1 MNKLNK
7 KQKEAVKIIDLQR
20 KYPLEEAIIKL
31 QECPKAKFDESVDIS
46 LKLGIDPKKSDQQIR
61 STVTLPH
68 GTGKK
73 TVIAVFAK
81 GQQLEEAEKAGAD
94 FVGSDDL
101 IQKVKDGWTE
111 FDAVVATPDMMKEV
125 GKLGKVLGPRG
136 LMPTP
141 KAGTVTTDV
150 MRAITELKSGKIEF
164 RTDKTAGVNN
174 AIGKISFS
182 KEAISENIKT
192 FLQAIIR
199 AKPANAKGEYIQR
212 LVLSSTMGPG
222 IKIDIQS
229 AI

>member
-1 MNKLNK
+1 MSKLNK

-20 KYPLEEAIIKL
+20 KYSLEEAIIKL

-61 STVTLPH
+61 STVSLPH

-101 IQKVKDGWTE
+101 VQKVKDGWTE

-150 MRAITELKSGKIEF
+150 TRAITELKSGKIEF

-182 KEAISENIKT
+182 KEAISENIKA
-192 FLQAIIR
+192 FLQAIMR

>member
-1 MNKLNK
+1 MSKLSK
-7 KQKEAVKIIDLQR
+7 RQKESIKTVDLQR
-20 KYPLEEAIIKL
+20 KYPLEEAIVKL
-31 QECPKAKFDESVDIS
+31 QECPKANFDESVDIS
-46 LKLGIDPKKSDQQIR
+46 IKLGIDPKKSDQQIR

-73 TVIAVFAK
+73 TRIAVFAK
-81 GQQLEEAEKAGAD
+81 GQQSEEAEKAGAD

-150 MRAITELKSGKIEF
+150 TRAITELKSGKIEF

-174 AIGKISFS
+174 AIGKLSFS
-182 KEAISENIKT
+182 KEALFENIKT

-199 AKPANAKGEYIQR
+199 AKPANAKGEYVQR

>member
-1 MNKLNK
+1 MSKLNK
-7 KQKEAVKIIDLQR
+7 KQKEAIKIIDLQR
-20 KYPLEEAIIKL
+20 KYPLEEAILKL

-46 LKLGIDPKKSDQQIR
+46 IKLGIDPKKSDQQIR

-73 TVIAVFAK
+73 IVIAVFAK

-150 MRAITELKSGKIEF
+150 TRAITELKSGKIEF
-164 RTDKTAGVNN
+164 RTDKTAGINN

-182 KEAISENIKT
+182 KEALFENTKT
-192 FLQAIIR
+192 FLQAIMR
-199 AKPANAKGEYIQR
+199 AKPANAKGEYVQR

>member
-1 MNKLNK
+1 MSKLNK

-20 KYPLEEAIIKL
+20 KYSLEEAIIKL

-61 STVTLPH
+61 STVSLPH

-101 IQKVKDGWTE
+101 VQKVKNGWTE

-150 MRAITELKSGKIEF
+150 TRAITELKSGKIEF

-182 KEAISENIKT
+182 KEAISENIKA
-192 FLQAIIR
+192 FLQAIMR

>member
-1 MNKLNK
+1 MSKLNK

-150 MRAITELKSGKIEF
+150 TRAITELKSGKIEF

-182 KEAISENIKT
+182 KKAISENIKT

>member
-1 MNKLNK
+1 MSKLNK
-7 KQKEAVKIIDLQR
+7 KQKQALKIIDLQR

-31 QECPKAKFDESVDIS
+31 QECPRAKFDESVDIS

-61 STVTLPH
+61 STVSLPH
-68 GTGKK
+68 GTGKR
-73 TVIAVFAK
+73 TRIAVFAR

-101 IQKVKDGWTE
+101 VEKVKNGWTE

-150 MRAITELKSGKIEF
+150 TRAITELKSGKIEF

-182 KEAISENIKT
+182 KEAICENVRV
-192 FLQAIIR
+192 FLQAIMR
-199 AKPANAKGEYIQR
+199 AKPANAKGEYIQG

-222 IKIDIQS
+222 IKVDIQS

>member
-1 MNKLNK
+1 MRKLNK
-7 KQKEAVKIIDLQR
+7 KQKQALKIIDLQR

-31 QECPKAKFDESVDIS
+31 QECPRAKFDESVDIS

-61 STVTLPH
+61 STVSLPH

-73 TVIAVFAK
+73 TRIAVFAR

-101 IQKVKDGWTE
+101 VEKVKNGWTE

-150 MRAITELKSGKIEF
+150 TRAITELKSGKIEF

-182 KEAISENIKT
+182 KEAISENVRV
-192 FLQAIIR
+192 FLQAIMR
-199 AKPANAKGEYIQR
+199 AKPVNAKGEYIQG

-222 IKIDIQS
+222 IKVDIQS

>member
-1 MNKLNK
+1 MSKLNK
-7 KQKEAVKIIDLQR
+7 KQKEVVKIIDLQR
-20 KYPLEEAIIKL
+20 KYSLEEAIIKL
-31 QECPKAKFDESVDIS
+31 QECPRANFDESVDIS

-61 STVTLPH
+61 STVSLPH

-94 FVGSDDL
+94 FVGSDEL
-101 IQKVKDGWTE
+101 VQKVKDGWTQ

-150 MRAITELKSGKIEF
+150 TRAITELKSGKIEF

-174 AIGKISFS
+174 AIGKLSFS
-182 KEAISENIKT
+182 KEAISENIKA
-192 FLQAIIR
+192 FLQAIMR

>member
-1 MNKLNK
+1 MSKLNK

-46 LKLGIDPKKSDQQIR
+46 IKLGIDPKKSDQQIR

-150 MRAITELKSGKIEF
+150 TRAITELKSGKIEF
-164 RTDKTAGVNN
+164 RTDKTAGINN

-182 KEAISENIKT
+182 KEALFENTKT
-192 FLQAIIR
+192 FLQAIMR
-199 AKPANAKGEYIQR
+199 AKPANAKGEYVQR

>member
-1 MNKLNK
+1 MSKLNK

-174 AIGKISFS
+174 AVGKISFS

>member
-1 MNKLNK
+1 MSKLNK
-7 KQKEAVKIIDLQR
+7 KQKKAVKIIDLQR
-20 KYPLEEAIIKL
+20 KYSLEEAIIKL

-61 STVTLPH
+61 STVSLPH

-101 IQKVKDGWTE
+101 VQKVKDGWTE

-150 MRAITELKSGKIEF
+150 TRAITELKSGKIEF

-182 KEAISENIKT
+182 KEAISENIKA

>member
-1 MNKLNK
+1 MSKLNK
-7 KQKEAVKIIDLQR
+7 KQKEAVKIIDVQR
-20 KYPLEEAIIKL
+20 KYSLEEAIIKL
-31 QECPKAKFDESVDIS
+31 QECPRAKFDESVDIS

-61 STVTLPH
+61 STVNLPH

-101 IQKVKDGWTE
+101 VQKVKDGWTE

-150 MRAITELKSGKIEF
+150 TRAITELKSGKIEF

-182 KEAISENIKT
+182 KEAISENIKA
-192 FLQAIIR
+192 FLQAIMR

-222 IKIDIQS
+222 IKIEIQS

>member
-1 MNKLNK
+1 MVKLSK
-7 KQKEAVKIIDLQR
+7 RQKEVIKTVEVQR
-20 KYPLEEAIIKL
+20 KYLLEEAIVKL

-46 LKLGIDPKKSDQQIR
+46 IKLGIDPKKSDQQIR

-81 GQQLEEAEKAGAD
+81 GQQLEEAKKAGAD
-94 FVGSDDL
+94 IVGSDDL
-101 IQKVKDGWTE
+101 VQKVKNGWTE
-111 FDAVVATPDMMKEV
+111 FDAVIATPDMMKEV

-150 MRAITELKSGKIEF
+150 SRAITELKSGKIEF

-182 KEAISENIKT
+182 KEALLENIKV
-192 FLQAIIR
+192 FLQAIVR
-199 AKPANAKGEYIQR
+199 AKPATAKGEYIQR